1 VGISFG
7 LPDTG
12 AARGIRLQYLLI
24 ALIALSGIGL
34 PVEDALNAQLRS
46 TVKSPILG
54 ALISFLV
61 GAIVLGVLTASGVMG
76 QGKLSD
82 LGKTHWWVWVGGGL
96 LGAFAVTIGLIG
108 IPKVSAGIVIAAT
121 VFGQL
126 IAAVIIDHFGWLG
139 VPRVPL
145 NPWRIAGAGGLFVSA
160 LLMQKK

>member
-1 VGISFG
+1 M
-7 LPDTG
+7 
-12 AARGIRLQYLLI
+12 
-24 ALIALSGIGL
+24 GL
-34 PVEDALNAQLRS
+34 PVEDALNAQLRAA
-46 TVKSPILG
+46 VKSPMLG
-54 ALISFLV
+54 ALISFLA
-61 GAIVLGVLTASGVMG
+61 GAVVLALLAFSGVMG

-96 LGAFAVTIGLIG
+96 LGAFAVTVGLIG

-126 IAAVIIDHFGWLG
+126 ISAVVIDHFGWLG

-145 NPWRIAGAGGLFVSA
+145 NPWRVAGTLGLFVSV